1 MENLNKLTERKPSTT
16 FRLSILLPWVYLGIL
31 ACVNIYI
38 CREAFVTESSG
49 HWNSIHGQWISLAR
63 IAPLDWLRPTWWRYW
78 GGGAPLEFTYAPLI
92 PAIIAVINRVFHLS
106 PALALN
112 VLTAS
117 VYCFGPLAFYLLSWR
132 LSRLP
137 GYSFAAALSWSL
149 ASPLTL
155 LIPDGRFLQFSLWS
169 ARRLHLAF
177 DWDELPHLT
186 SLTLLPLA
194 VWSLACALQSRRLRD
209 YATAGFAMSAM
220 MLANMFGVVLT
231 GLVALTVPLAMD
243 RRFRLSL
250 ALRAALTA
258 AMAYVVVS
266 PWVPPS
272 LLMTIR
278 ANAARNGEGA
288 SAAESAIALG
298 IVVVCFWTV
307 WRLSVRYTNHWP
319 TRWMCLFGCVAI
331 LIPALSQYGRLHFL
345 PQPSRYK
352 VEAELAIVWMVVFS
366 LRPVIERVP
375 ARVRIVLAFPLLFL
389 AGKETLSL
397 ELVAERLTTPVDVKQ
412 SIEYRSAQW
421 VAENLPEQRVMMGGS
436 MGNFLDTFT
445 SMEQLSAQPYT
456 TAPNWEQQIAM
467 YTIYV
472 GQNAGDRD
480 GDFSLLW
487 LKAFGV
493 QAVAVPGPQS
503 PEYWKPFTKP
513 RKFEGMLPV
522 LWREDDTTI
531 YRVPQRSASLAHAM
545 RPDQLVRRAPMHG
558 LDTDEVQRFVRALDS
573 ASGQAGME
581 WRGANR
587 ARIRAL
593 LKPGEIVSTQIN
605 YHPGWHATVKGG
617 DRPVHADGIGLMVVT
632 PNCLGDCEIILEYDG
647 GWSSRLC
654 RAASSGILL
663 LLLAASLSR
672 YLSNRTV
679 QGRISRKRRPVH
691 SLF

>member
-1 MENLNKLTERKPSTT
+1 LESPNKLTDRKPFTT
-16 FRLSILLPWVYLGIL
+16 FRLSNLLPWLYLLIL

-38 CREAFVTESSG
+38 CRKAFVTESNG

-63 IAPLDWLRPTWWRYW
+63 IAALDWLRPTWWRYW

-92 PAIIAVINRVFHLS
+92 PALISVINRVFHLS

-117 VYCFGPLAFYLLSWR
+117 IYCLGPLAFYLLSWR

-137 GYSFAAALSWSL
+137 GYSFAAALAWSL
-149 ASPLTL
+149 ASPVAL
-155 LIPDGRFLQFSLWS
+155 LIPDGNFLLSSLWS

-177 DWDELPHLT
+177 DWDELPHLA

-209 YATAGFAMSAM
+209 YATAGFAMSGM

-231 GLVALTVPLAMD
+231 GLVVLTVPLAMD

-250 ALRAALTA
+250 ALRAVLTA
-258 AMAYVVVS
+258 ALAYVVVS

-278 ANAARNGEGA
+278 SNAARNGEGA
-288 SAAESAIALG
+288 SSAESAIALG
-298 IVVVCFWTV
+298 IVGVSFWIV
-307 WRLSVRYTNHWP
+307 WCLLARYANRWP

-331 LIPALSQYGRLHFL
+331 LIPALGQYGHMHFL
-345 PQPSRYK
+345 PQPNRYK
-352 VEAELAIVWMVVFS
+352 VEAELAIVWMMVFA

-375 ARVRIVLAFPLLFL
+375 ARVRILLAFPLMFL
-389 AGKETLSL
+389 AGKQMLSL
-397 ELVAERLTTPVDVKQ
+397 GLVAERLTTPVDVKQ

-436 MGNFLDTFT
+436 MGNFLNAFT
-445 SMEQLSAQPYT
+445 SMGQLSAQPYT
-456 TAPNWEQQIAM
+456 TAPNWEEQIAV
-467 YTIYV
+467 YTIYT
-472 GQNAGDRD
+472 GQNSGDHD
-480 GDFSLLW
+480 GEFSLLW

-493 QAVAVPGPQS
+493 QAVAVPGPRS
-503 PEYWKPFTKP
+503 PEYWKPFTSP

-522 LWREDDTTI
+522 LWRENDTTI
-531 YRVPQRSASLAHAM
+531 YRVPQRFASLAHVM
-545 RPDQLVRRAPMHG
+545 RPDQLVRRAPIHG
-558 LDTDEVQRFVRALDS
+558 LDTDDVQRFVTALDS
-573 ASGQAGME
+573 ASRQAVME
-581 WRGANR
+581 WHGANR
-587 ARIRAL
+587 VRIRAL

-617 DRPVHADGIGLMVVT
+617 DRPVHADGIGLMVVN
-632 PNCLGDCEIILEYDG
+632 PDCLGDCEIILDYDG

-654 RAASSGILL
+654 RAASRGILL
-663 LLLAASLSR
+663 LLLAASLFR

-679 QGRISRKRRPVH
+679 QGRNSRTRRPVR
-691 SLF
+691 SL

>member
-1 MENLNKLTERKPSTT
+1 MST
-16 FRLSILLPWVYLGIL
+16 LLPWVYLGIL
-31 ACVNIYI
+31 ACVNVYI

-78 GGGAPLEFTYAPLI
+78 GAGAPLEFTYAPLL
-92 PAIIAVINRVFHLS
+92 PVAIAVINRVFHLS

-117 VYCFGPLAFYLLSWR
+117 VYCLGPLAFYLLSWR

-137 GYSFAAALSWSL
+137 GYSFAAALAWSL
-149 ASPLTL
+149 ASPVAL
-155 LIPDGRFLQFSLWS
+155 LIPDGSFLLSSVWS

-177 DWDELPHLT
+177 DWDDLPHLA

-194 VWSLACALQSRRLRD
+194 VWSLARALQSRRLRD
-209 YATAGFAMSAM
+209 YLIAGFAMSGM

-231 GLVALTVPLAMD
+231 GLVVLTVPLAIH
-243 RRFRLSL
+243 RRFRPSL
-250 ALRAALTA
+250 VLRAVLTA
-258 AMAYVVVS
+258 AGAYVVVS

-278 ANAARNGEGA
+278 ANTARNGEGA
-288 SAAESAIALG
+288 SSVEFAITLG
-298 IVVVCFWTV
+298 IIGVSFWIV
-307 WRLSVRYTNHWP
+307 WRLLARYATHWA
-319 TRWMCLFGCVAI
+319 TRWMCLFGCVVI
-331 LIPALSQYGRLHFL
+331 LIPALGQYGRLHFL

-352 VEAELAIVWMVVFS
+352 VEAELAIVWMIVFA

-375 ARVRIVLAFPLLFL
+375 WRLRIVLALPFMFL
-389 AGKETLSL
+389 AGKQMLSL
-397 ELVAERLTTPVDVKQ
+397 GLVAERLTTPVDVKQ

-421 VAENLPEQRVMMGGS
+421 VAKNLPEQRVMMGGS
-436 MGNFLDTFT
+436 MGNFLNTFT
-445 SMEQLSAQPYT
+445 PMEQLSAQPYT
-456 TAPNWEQQIAM
+456 TAPNWEEQIAV
-467 YTIYV
+467 YTIYI
-472 GQNAGDRD
+472 GQNSGDRD

-493 QAVAVPGPQS
+493 QAVAVPGPHS

-531 YRVPQRSASLAHAM
+531 YRVPQRFASLAHVM
-545 RPDQLVRRAPMHG
+545 RPDQLVQRAPIHG
-558 LDTDEVQRFVRALDS
+558 LDTDDVQRFVTALDL
-573 ASGQAGME
+573 ASTPAVME
-581 WRGANR
+581 WRGTNR
-587 ARIRAL
+587 ARIRVL

-605 YHPGWHATVKGG
+605 YHPGWHATVNGG
-617 DRPVHADGIGLMVVT
+617 NRTVQADGIGLMVVN
-632 PNCLGDCEIILEYDG
+632 PNCLGDCEIILDYDG

-654 RAASSGILL
+654 RAASSGMIL

-679 QGRISRKRRPVH
+679 QDRSSRKLRPVR
-691 SLF
+691 SRF

>member
-1 MENLNKLTERKPSTT
+1 MPGLENSNELPQRSPSPP
-16 FRLSILLPWVYLGIL
+16 FRASLLLPWVYFGIL
-31 ACVNIYI
+31 ACVNTYI

-49 HWNSIHGQWISLAR
+49 HWNSIHGQWISLAS
-63 IAPLDWLRPTWWRYW
+63 IPALDWLRPTWWRYW
-78 GGGAPLEFTYAPLI
+78 GGGSPLEFTYAPLV
-92 PAIIAVINRVFHLS
+92 PASIGAINRVMHLS

-117 VYCFGPLAFYLLSWR
+117 VYCLGPLAFYLLSWR

-137 GYSFAAALSWSL
+137 GYSFAAALAWSL
-149 ASPLTL
+149 ASPVAL
-155 LIPDGRFLQFSLWS
+155 LIPDGRFLLSSVWS

-177 DWDELPHLT
+177 DWDDLPHLT

-194 VWSLACALQSRRLRD
+194 VWSLARALQSRRLRD
-209 YATAGFAMSAM
+209 YTIAGAAMTVM

-231 GLVALTVPLAMD
+231 GLVVLTVPLAMD
-243 RRFRLSL
+243 RRFRPSL
-250 ALRAALTA
+250 VLRAVLTA
-258 AMAYVVVS
+258 AVAYVVVS

-278 ANAARNGEGA
+278 SNGTRNGDGA
-288 SAAESAIALG
+288 SSMEFAIALG
-298 IVVVCFWTV
+298 IVGLSFWIV
-307 WRLSVRYTNHWP
+307 WRLSARYANHWG

-331 LIPALSQYGRLHFL
+331 LIPVLGQYWHVHFL
-345 PQPSRYK
+345 PQPNRYK
-352 VEAELAIVWMVVFS
+352 IEAELAIVWMIVFA

-375 ARVRIVLAFPLLFL
+375 GRLRIVLVLPLVFL
-389 AGKETLSL
+389 AGKQMFSL
-397 ELVAERLTTPVDVKQ
+397 GLVAERLTTPIDVKQ

-421 VAENLPEQRVMMGGS
+421 VSENLPQQRVMMGGS
-436 MGNFLDTFT
+436 MGNFLNTFT

-456 TAPNWEQQIAM
+456 TAPNWEEQIAV
-467 YTIYV
+467 YTIYI

-480 GDFSLLW
+480 GDVSLLW

-493 QAVAVPGPQS
+493 QAVAVSGPHS
-503 PEYWKPFTKP
+503 PEYWKPFANP

-531 YRVPQRSASLAHAM
+531 YRVPQRSASLAHVI
-545 RPDQLVRRAPMHG
+545 RPDQLVQRAPMHG
-558 LDTDEVQRFVRALDS
+558 LDTDDVHRFVAALDS
-573 ASGQAGME
+573 ASVPAVME

-593 LKPGEIVSTQIN
+593 LKPGEIVSTQIT
-605 YHPGWHATVKGG
+605 YHPGWHATVEGG
-617 DRPVHADGIGLMVVT
+617 DRTVLADGIGLMVVY
-632 PNCLGDCEIILEYDG
+632 PNCLGDCEIILNYDG

-672 YLSNRTV
+672 YLSKD
-679 QGRISRKRRPVH
+679 QWAK
-691 SLF
+691 